1 MVYNWLCKN
10 SVYGVMI
17 LPNKTSKRQP
27 QKKKSTNKVNRENYN
42 TDERITKN
50 VERRNER
57 NTNAVKR
64 QNQNSNNESQ
74 QRNAKKKK
82 KSVLKTFLKLIVFVG
97 LIIGIMSFLMISP
110 MFNIEEIQ
118 VNNNIKL
125 SSDTYI
131 SLSGVKYGENIY
143 RISKK
148 QIIEKIKENAYVKNV
163 TIKRALP
170 NKLIIEADE
179 RVATYMLQLGSSY
192 MYIDNQGYM
201 LEISEE
207 KIEAPLLTGI
217 KTDMEDIK
225 VNNRL
230 CEEDLEKLN
239 DVLEIYQVAETTNV
253 ANLITEIDISN
264 KSNYKLVLES
274 EKKNVYIGEADNL
287 INKFDWIK
295 ATIENTKGKKGDIH
309 ADRDLNTQPVY
320 FSPEKKVEK
329 KEDKKDNDKEK
340 K

>member
-1 MVYNWLCKN
+1 M
-10 SVYGVMI
+10 
-17 LPNKTSKRQP
+17 PNKTSKRQP

-42 TDERITKN
+42 TDERITKD
-50 VERRNER
+50 VERRTER
-57 NTNAVKR
+57 NTNAGKR
-64 QNQNSNNESQ
+64 QNKNNYNESQ
-74 QRNAKKKK
+74 QRGKKKK
-82 KSVLKTFLKLIVFVG
+82 NKSVLKTFLKLIVFVG
-97 LIIGIMSFLMISP
+97 LIIGIISFLMISP

-143 RISKK
+143 RINKK

-163 TIKRALP
+163 KIVRMLP
-170 NKLIIEADE
+170 NKLKFEVEE
-179 RVATYMLQLGSSY
+179 RVATYMIKLANSY

-201 LEISEE
+201 LEISKD
-207 KIEAPLLTGI
+207 KIKVPILTGI
-217 KTDMEDIK
+217 TTNMEDIK

-230 CEEDLEKLN
+230 CEEDLEKMN
-239 DVLEIYQVAETTNV
+239 DVLEIYHVAETTDV
-253 ANLITEIDISN
+253 AELITEIDISN

-320 FSPEKKVEK
+320 FSPEKKKVEK
-329 KEDKKDNDKEK
+329 KEDKEKDKNKTNKDSRSE
-340 K
+340 

>member
-1 MVYNWLCKN
+1 M
-10 SVYGVMI
+10 
-17 LPNKTSKRQP
+17 PNKTSKRQP

-42 TDERITKN
+42 TDERITKD
-50 VERRNER
+50 VERRTER
-57 NTNAVKR
+57 NTNAGKR
-64 QNQNSNNESQ
+64 QNKNNYNESQ
-74 QRNAKKKK
+74 QRGKKKK
-82 KSVLKTFLKLIVFVG
+82 NKSVLKTFLKLIVFVG
-97 LIIGIMSFLMISP
+97 LIIGIISFLMISP

-118 VNNNIKL
+118 VSNNIKL

-143 RISKK
+143 RINKK

-163 TIKRALP
+163 KIVRMLP
-170 NKLIIEADE
+170 NKLKFEVEE
-179 RVATYMLQLGSSY
+179 RVATYMIKLANSY

-201 LEISEE
+201 LEISKD
-207 KIEAPLLTGI
+207 KIKVPILTGI
-217 KTDMEDIK
+217 TTNMEDIK

-230 CEEDLEKLN
+230 CEEDLEKMN
-239 DVLEIYQVAETTNV
+239 DVLEIYHVAETTDV
-253 ANLITEIDISN
+253 AELITEIDISN

-320 FSPEKKVEK
+320 FSPEKKKVEK
-329 KEDKKDNDKEK
+329 KEDKEKDKNKTNKDSRSE
-340 K
+340 

>member
-42 TDERITKN
+42 TDERITKD
-50 VERRNER
+50 VERRTER

-64 QNQNSNNESQ
+64 QNQNNNNESQ
-74 QRNAKKKK
+74 QRNTKKKK

-97 LIIGIMSFLMISP
+97 LIIGIISFLMISP

-201 LEISEE
+201 LEISED

-295 ATIENTKGKKGDIH
+295 ATIENTKGDIH

-329 KEDKKDNDKEK
+329 KEDKKDNEKEK